1 MSKRLPEDLTFLERN
16 VQHKVVNLW
25 MDRLLR
31 QRKGTLVAPF
41 QSSTTQV
48 RTTRIII
55 VIATVTHR
63 HEEICRHIR
72 AIDRGVVR
80 MCQANRHM
88 G

>member
-1 MSKRLPEDLTFLERN
+1 
-16 VQHKVVNLW
+16 

-55 VIATVTHR
+55 VIETVIHR
-63 HEEICRHIR
+63 DEEICRRIH

-80 MCQANRHM
+80 MCQSNRHM
-88 G
+88 R